1 VVTFLSLDP
10 LLGVCKP
17 AGTHVY
23 IEFLCWVILSY
34 AELYWVM
41 MSYAELYWFYHVY
54 DLRIYWCRVCV
65 DTMQGLTCVCTCC
78 SVGSVHPQHSQ

>member
-41 MSYAELYWFYHVY
+41 LSYTELYHVY